1 MAEKNK
7 VKKPQKKATKSDSFS
22 NKNYGLKLYMM
33 GIQQNEIAE
42 RCGVSAQTITE
53 WKQKYDWETKRASR
67 SVSLEELANK
77 CLQKASELLDSKDF
91 NADAF
96 AKAIAQ
102 LKTLIP
108 KNTVDT
114 DIMTF
119 MGFQDFLLELR
130 HEENITETFIKSLTN
145 YQDRYIRKRLGHE

>member
-1 MAEKNK
+1 MAVKPK
-7 VKKPQKKATKSDSFS
+7 VKKAKKRPSKADSLT
-22 NKNYGLKLYMM
+22 NRNYGLKLYLM
-33 GIQQNEIAE
+33 GVAQNEIAE
-42 RCGVSAQTITE
+42 KCEVSAQTITE
-53 WKQKYDWETKRASR
+53 WKQRYDWETKRASR
-67 SVSLEELANK
+67 SISLEELANK
-77 CLQKASELLDSKDF
+77 CIVKASELLDADNF

-130 HEENITETFIKSLTN
+130 HEENISELFIKSLTN
-145 YQDRYIRKRLGHE
+145 LQDRYIKKRLGHD